1 MPPPPAVR
9 PEVPPIPVEPDE
21 CAATGAHVVA
31 QDGSPELLAWWLECP
46 GRTIE
51 DAEALVMHLLE
62 LGRVD
67 TAEAIVASLEEGA

>member
-9 PEVPPIPVEPDE
+9 YGAPEVPISPDE
-21 CAATGAHVVA
+21 CAGVGAHVIA

-51 DAEALVMHLLE
+51 DAEALVLHLLE

-67 TAEAIVASLEEGA
+67 SAEAIVNSLGG